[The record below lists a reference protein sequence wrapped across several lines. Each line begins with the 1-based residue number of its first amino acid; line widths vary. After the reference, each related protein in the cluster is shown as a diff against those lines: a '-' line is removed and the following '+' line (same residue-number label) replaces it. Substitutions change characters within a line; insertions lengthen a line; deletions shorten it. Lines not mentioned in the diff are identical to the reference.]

1 MSEKELEKSY
11 VMDLEGAKE
20 PIACMMEAILMPV
33 GAEAGLSP
41 GSYSKV
47 DGAATAGSIGRG
59 VIYLYLNSKD
69 GNLNLQGYARPA
81 RRLELGIDPVSLR
94 LTATESC
101 VLEKLSDGK
110 SNKAIADELYVSVN
124 TIKTHVRSIFQK
136 LNVNCR
142 SAAVRRA
149 LDYGIVGCS
158 E

>member
-1 MSEKELEKSY
+1 MSEKELEKGD
-11 VMDLEGAKE
+11 VMEMDETRE
-20 PIACMMEAILMPV
+20 PIACVMEALLMPV
-33 GAEAGLSP
+33 GGQAGLNP
-41 GSYSKV
+41 GVYAND
-47 DGAATAGSIGRG
+47 DGVPAAGSIGRG
-59 VIYLYLNSKD
+59 VIYLYLNSKE

-81 RRLELGIDPVSLR
+81 RRLDLGIDPLSLR

-149 LDYGIVGCS
+149 LDLGIAGCS
-158 E
+158 K